1 MTACSGTLYPPY
13 AKRISRCCLTP
24 SPQPKVSEQVL
35 NKSAEQSAL
44 GRYAPLSFV
53 VGHASGVLPT
63 RSTLLEQKKALRMGR
78 EAAAQESRQERQDTP
93 ERRRL
98 FRVVQDSLLEEERI
112 EQELDTKFIPQ
123 HGSGQLIS
131 PRAFFVSPL
140 FRVSSRSTAR
150 SDSVT
155 LEMKSERQGL
165 VLKYIGPELR
175 QSDGLVFMAL
185 LNLTRDAQAGCTV
198 HFSAEEMCRAV
209 FQRYDGK
216 SRVLLKDHI
225 VRLQRGL
232 VQFADVSVQLC
243 QRFHFPSRGQWSVA
257 LDADIVTLFKT
268 SMNVW
273 VDFQRRRVVPEG
285 LSSWLYGFIE
295 SQSRLIPMPLPT
307 LQGLCGSDAEP
318 ESFARMLRRS
328 LNDLVELQVID
339 EGWTIRQGF
348 VRWRKTRPTGT
359 ITSTG
364 SATTAAG
371 EPAARMAADVIDV

>member
-1 MTACSGTLYPPY
+1 M
-13 AKRISRCCLTP
+13 
-24 SPQPKVSEQVL
+24 

>member
-1 MTACSGTLYPPY
+1 
-13 AKRISRCCLTP
+13 
-24 SPQPKVSEQVL
+24 VSEQALEESVES
-35 NKSAEQSAL
+35 SAHGE
-44 GRYAPLSFV
+44 YAPLSFV

-63 RSTLLEQKKALRMGR
+63 RSTLLSQKQALRRDR
-78 EAAAQESRQERQDTP
+78 EAATNESRRERQDTP

-98 FRVVQDSLLEEERI
+98 FRVVQDALLEEQRI
-112 EQELDTKFIPQ
+112 EEELETKFIPQ
-123 HGSGQLIS
+123 HGAGQLIS

-140 FRVSSRSTAR
+140 FRVSSRSAAR

-155 LEMKSERQGL
+155 IEMKSERQGM
-165 VLKYIGPELR
+165 VLKYLGPELR

-198 HFSAEEMCRAV
+198 HFSAEELCRAV

-216 SRVLLKDHI
+216 SRVLLRDHI

-257 LDADIVTLFKT
+257 LDADIVALFKT

-273 VDFQRRRVVPEG
+273 VDFQRRRAVPEG
-285 LSSWLYGFIE
+285 LSSWLYSFIE

-307 LQGLCGSDAEP
+307 LQQLCGSDAEP

-339 EGWTIRQGF
+339 EGWSIAQGS
-348 VRWRKTRPTGT
+348 VRWRKTKGGAGAPDQAPAGGVSERLPC
-359 ITSTG
+359 S
-364 SATTAAG
+364 SEAA
-371 EPAARMAADVIDV
+371 VIDV